1 MNRTVNSVYS
11 REGRTPIEQITGET
25 PDISEYTDFGFY
37 DWVWYRDNGVFG
49 ENQLGRWLGVSHRI
63 GPVMC
68 YSILTD
74 NCQVVTR
81 TTVSCVTNL
90 EKRVDLNRTLMA
102 KFDDVVYDRLPDS
115 KYTIIGLDEP
125 IAWRQLADLDD
136 PEYIAEHDKVFN
148 DETVPE
154 ADSIAYTPDS
164 VGDPYLNTEVALSV
178 GPDEEPMVG
187 RVVKRL
193 KDNDG
198 QPIGRANDDP
208 RLDTRMYE
216 VEYCDG

>member
-1 MNRTVNSVYS
+1 
-11 REGRTPIEQITGET
+11 
-25 PDISEYTDFGFY
+25 
-37 DWVWYRDNGVFG
+37 
-49 ENQLGRWLGVSHRI
+49 
-63 GPVMC
+63 MC
-68 YSILTD
+68 YSIFTD
-74 NCQVVTR
+74 KCQVVTR
-81 TTVSCVTNL
+81 TTVSRVTNL
-90 EKRVDLNRTLMA
+90 EKRVNLNWTLMA
-102 KFDDVVYDRLPDS
+102 KFDNAVYNRLHDS

-125 IAWRQLADLDD
+125 IAWQQLADLDD

-148 DETVPE
+148 NETVPE

-198 QPIGRANDDP
+198 QPIGHANDDP
-208 RLDTRMYE
+208 RLDTCMYE
-216 VEYCDG
+216 VEYRDGSTDALAANIIAENMVAQIDDEGHQRVLLKEIVSHRIENLML